1 MHEVCVWEGRIGD
14 PDGVLGAGRGDCDVL
29 ISLSIIGLSFPL
41 LILAHSSIEDG
52 CRNTQHLHLWYFV
65 EFREVL
71 LTLLLRGGHIVPPPP
86 LWNIALNQ
94 VIWGP
99 GPPKLIDFS

>member
-1 MHEVCVWEGRIGD
+1 MHEVCVWEGMIGD
-14 PDGVLGAGRGDCDVL
+14 TDGVLGAGRGECDVWCAD
-29 ISLSIIGLSFPL
+29 INIGLSFPL

-71 LTLLLRGGHIVPPPP
+71 LTLLLR
-86 LWNIALNQ
+86 NIALNQ

-99 GPPKLIDFS
+99 GPPKLIDFF